1 MSRHGGLSSSD
12 YCYLTFTR
20 ESRLD
25 RAGRHLGCG
34 PANVTRVQQ
43 QNRIRAGAKIEAQS
57 AADVILTA
65 FRPRILNAAMQAAI
79 CLVT

>member
-1 MSRHGGLSSSD
+1 MWRHGGSKSPD
-12 YCYLTFTR
+12 CCCLTFTR

-25 RAGRHLGCG
+25 RAGRHLGHG
-34 PANVTRVQQ
+34 PASVTRVQQ
-43 QNRIRAGAKIEAQS
+43 QNRSRAGAKVGAQS
-57 AADVILTA
+57 AADAILTA